1 VVLPQALR
9 VVVPPVTSQYL
20 SLTKNSS
27 LAVAIGYPDLVR
39 VSQVTISE
47 TGRAIEC
54 VTILLAVYLS
64 LSLAT
69 AFVMDRYNRRML
81 ARGGAAA

>member
-1 VVLPQALR
+1 MFPQALWI
-9 VVVPPVTSQYL
+9 VVPPVTSQYL

-54 VTILLAVYLS
+54 VTILLLVYLS
-64 LSLAT
+64 ISLFT
-69 AFVMDRYNRRML
+69 ALLMNLYNRHLMR
-81 ARGGAAA
+81 RQG